1 MQKLQVALVWHLH
14 QPDYRDPA
22 SGRFL
27 LPWTYLHAV
36 KDYGEMLR
44 IVREVPGTRL
54 TFNLVPILLEQLAN
68 YADDSADDVWLEI
81 LRKNPEQMTQA
92 EQAFAINSF
101 FSVHA
106 ERHIAPHPRYRELA
120 RLRDR
125 VGTGSDSFRDQDLR
139 DLQVWFL
146 LAWSGHYLR
155 AEEKVVQDLLRQGS
169 GFDEQDKQ
177 ALLACYRQV
186 VNRVVQAYRDAESQ
200 GLVELSLSP
209 YAHPI
214 LPLLCDSEIARCA
227 RRDAQLP
234 APFHHPEDALC
245 QLRYGRKVAGDLLG
259 NRPRGIWPPEGA
271 VSAAALTLLQQEG
284 ALWAASDEAILAK
297 SLSEGLRNRTLLYRP
312 YQFQGL
318 PLLFRDREL
327 SDRIGFVYARWNPAE
342 AAADLIQ
349 RLRKIAEAVPDGLV
363 ALILDGENCW
373 ESYADNG
380 YPFLHA
386 LYSGLRQDPSLQMVT
401 VSEGLAGRRATALP
415 RLAPGS
421 WINGDFDIWIGH
433 PEENKAW
440 DWLRRARQDVLPDT
454 LKDSAQGLPAEPVR
468 HLLRAEGSDWFWW
481 FGDHH
486 ATAQAETFDGLF
498 RRQLQALY
506 RSDGKTV
513 PDHLYHPIK
522 EREGLHKI
530 HEPLG
535 FISPQIDGRVSD
547 YFEWLAAGRIDAD
560 TGGTMHAGRQPLA
573 NGYYGYDREHFY
585 LRLDFAGWQEELAGD
600 NNSLEI
606 RFDGSRP
613 LKIRLWPATGVL
625 RVSSEKEKLGAT
637 AARAACGAIFE
648 LSVSLSALGLEKP
661 GSLGLSCHLYR
672 ADRETSRWPD
682 PGRVEL
688 SYRGA
693 ELPAQHWFV

>member
-1 MQKLQVALVWHLH
+1 MQTLQVALVWHLH
-14 QPDYRDPA
+14 QPDYRDPL

-27 LPWTYLHAV
+27 LPWTFLHAV

-44 IVREVPGTRL
+44 VAREIPETRL
-54 TFNLVPILLEQLAN
+54 TFNLVPILLEQLAS
-68 YADDSADDVWLEI
+68 YAEDSADDVWLEI
-81 LRKNPEQMTQA
+81 LRRNPKQMTAA
-92 EQAFAINSF
+92 ERAFAINSF

-125 VGTGSDSFRDQDLR
+125 AVAGGSPFRDQDLR

-155 AEEKVVQDLLRQGS
+155 TEAKVVQDLLRRGG

-177 ALLACYRQV
+177 TLLACYQQEVMRIV
-186 VNRVVQAYRDAESQ
+186 EAYREAESE
-200 GLVELSLSP
+200 GAVELSLSP

-214 LPLLCDSEIARCA
+214 LPLLCDSEIARSA
-227 RRDAQLP
+227 RREAQLP

-245 QLRYGRKVAGDLLG
+245 QLRHGRQIAGGLLG
-259 NRPRGIWPPEGA
+259 DRPRGVWPPEGA

-297 SLSEGLRNRTLLYRP
+297 SLGRGLQDRTLLYRP
-312 YQFQGL
+312 YQYQGL

-342 AAADLIQ
+342 AATDLIQ
-349 RLRKIAEAVPDGLV
+349 RLRKIGEAAPDGLV
-363 ALILDGENCW
+363 TLILDGENCW
-373 ESYADNG
+373 EGYVDNG

-386 LYSGLRQDPSLQMVT
+386 LYNGLHQDPTLQMVT
-401 VSEGLAGRRATALP
+401 VSEGLAGRQPTALP

-440 DWLRRARQDVLPDT
+440 DWLRRARQDVLPEG
-454 LKDSAQGLPAEPVR
+454 LGESAQGLPAEPVL

-481 FGDHH
+481 FGDQH

-506 RSDGKTV
+506 RSAGKTV

-522 EREGLHKI
+522 KLTSLQNI

-535 FISPQIDGRVSD
+535 FISPRINGLVSD

-560 TGGTMHAGRQPLA
+560 TGGAMHSGSQPLT
-573 NGYYGYDREHFY
+573 GIYYGYDREYFY
-585 LRLDFAGWQEELAGD
+585 LRLDFAGWQEELTED
-600 NNSLEI
+600 ENSLEI
-606 RFDGSRP
+606 RFNGSRP
-613 LKIRLWPATGVL
+613 LQVRLWPATGALQV
-625 RVSSEKEKLGAT
+625 RPEKGKLDAR
-637 AARAACGAIFE
+637 AVRAACGAIFE
-648 LSVSLSALGLEKP
+648 LAVTLAALGLEKS

-672 ADRETSRWPD
+672 ADYETSRWPD
-682 PGRVEL
+682 PGQVEL
-688 SYRGA
+688 IYRGS
-693 ELPAQHWFV
+693 ELFAHHWFV